1 MRRMLFLGMATLGLA
16 ALATASAGAGPSL
29 LFDAKTGQV
38 IESENPFARW
48 YPASLTKL
56 MTTYVAFRAVEAGE
70 VTLQS
75 PVRVSRNAANEPPSK
90 MGYPVGTILTLDN
103 ALKIIMVKSANDVAT
118 SIGESLAGSEEAFA
132 ARMNAESQR
141 IGMTGSHWVNAH
153 GLHHDLQYTTARD
166 LGILA
171 SALRREFPQYASYF
185 SIEGLSN
192 GKQVIPSHNNLLGR
206 FDGAD
211 GMKTGYTCPA
221 GYNLV
226 ASATRDGRTLMAV
239 VIGATSVK
247 SRNEMAA
254 GLLAKGF
261 SQPTAGGLTLAALKP
276 TGTGIDQATNMREAL
291 CTKAGSTALR
301 KKEREIAAQRKKDG
315 KPQPASYLAKRDE
328 PRELVPISIGAATGP
343 ATPAIAALLAQD
355 AAEQAAQAAEEA
367 KKQAAIASGI
377 DPGIPLPSWR
387 PDRPVPQGAE
397 PVDIGDSAALESEST
412 AQDAETTAPNA
423 EMTVPDAETA
433 APDTEMARPDPA
445 TVNLDK

>member
-1 MRRMLFLGMATLGLA
+1 MRRMLSLGMATVGLV
-16 ALATASAGAGPSL
+16 ALATGAANAGPTL

-38 IESENPFARW
+38 IESEDAFARW

-56 MTTYVAFRAVEAGE
+56 MTTYVAFRAVETGE

-103 ALKIIMVKSANDVAT
+103 ALKIIMVKSANDIAT
-118 SIGESLAGSEEAFA
+118 SIGESLAGSEEGWA
-132 ARMNAESQR
+132 ARMNAESKR
-141 IGMTGSHWVNAH
+141 LGMTGSHWVNAH
-153 GLHHDLQYTTARD
+153 GLHDDQQYTTARD

-171 SALRREFPQYASYF
+171 SALRSQFPQYANYF
-185 SIEGLSN
+185 SIEGLSF

-226 ASATRDGRTLMAV
+226 ASATRDGRTLMAI

-247 SRNEMAA
+247 SRNEAAA

-261 SQPTAGGLTLAALKP
+261 SQPTAGGVPLAAMEP
-276 TGTGIDQATNMREAL
+276 SGAGINQATNMRDAL

-301 KKEREIAAQRKKDG
+301 KKEREIAAQRKKEG
-315 KPQPASYLAKRDE
+315 KPEPASYLAKRDE
-328 PRELVPISIGAATGP
+328 PRELIPISIGTATGP

-355 AAEQAAQAAEEA
+355 AAEQAAKVAEEA
-367 KKQAAIASGI
+367 KKQAAVASGI
-377 DPGIPLPSWR
+377 DPDIPLPTWR
-387 PDRPVPQGAE
+387 PDKSAPQGAE
-397 PVDIGDSAALESEST
+397 PVDVGDSAALEPETS
-412 AQDAETTAPNA
+412 AQDAETA
-423 EMTVPDAETA
+423 V
-433 APDTEMARPDPA
+433 PDTEAVDPA
-445 TVNLDK
+445 TATLDQ

>member
-1 MRRMLFLGMATLGLA
+1 MRRMLSLGMATLGLVV
-16 ALATASAGAGPSL
+16 LATGSAGAGPSL

-38 IESENPFARW
+38 IESEDAFARW

-56 MTTYVAFRAVEAGE
+56 MTTYAAFRAVEAGE

-75 PVRVSRNAANEPPSK
+75 PVRVSRNAADEPPSK
-90 MGYPVGTILTLDN
+90 MGYPVGTVLTLDN

-118 SIGESLAGSEEAFA
+118 SIGESLAGSEEAWA

-141 IGMTGSHWVNAH
+141 LGMTGSHWVNAH
-153 GLHHDLQYTTARD
+153 GLHDDQQYTTARD

-171 SALRREFPQYASYF
+171 AALRREFPQYASYF
-185 SIEGLSN
+185 SIDGLSN

-206 FDGAD
+206 FEGAD

-226 ASATRDGRTLMAV
+226 ASATRDGRTLMAI

-247 SRNEMAA
+247 SRNEAAA

-261 SQPTAGGLTLAALKP
+261 SQPIAGGATLAAMKP
-276 TGTGIDQATNMREAL
+276 SGTGIGQATNMREAL

-301 KKEREIAAQRKKDG
+301 KREREAAAKRKKEG
-315 KPQPASYLAKRDE
+315 KPEPASYLAKRDG
-328 PRELVPISIGAATGP
+328 PRDLVPISIGSATGP

-355 AAEQAAQAAEEA
+355 AAEQAAKAAQEL
-367 KKQAAIASGI
+367 KKQAAIEAGV
-377 DPGIPLPSWR
+377 DPDIPLPSWR
-387 PDRPVPQGAE
+387 PDKPVPEGAA
-397 PVDIGDSAALESEST
+397 PAPIGDSAALDV
-412 AQDAETTAPNA
+412 Q
-423 EMTVPDAETA
+423 A
-433 APDTEMARPDPA
+433 APDPA
-445 TVNLDK
+445 TVTLDQ

>member
-1 MRRMLFLGMATLGLA
+1 MRRMLSLGMATLGLV
-16 ALATASAGAGPSL
+16 ALATGSANAGPSL

-38 IESENPFARW
+38 IESEDAFARW

-56 MTTYVAFRAVEAGE
+56 MTTYAAFRAVETGE

-103 ALKIIMVKSANDVAT
+103 ALKIIMVKSANDIAT
-118 SIGESLAGSEEAFA
+118 SIGESLAGSEEAWA
-132 ARMNAESQR
+132 ARMNAESAR
-141 IGMTGSHWVNAH
+141 LGMTGSHWVNAH
-153 GLHHDLQYTTARD
+153 GLHHDQQYTTARD

-171 SALRREFPQYASYF
+171 SALRSEFPQYASYF
-185 SIEGLSN
+185 SIEGLAN
-192 GKQVIPSHNNLLGR
+192 GKQVIPSHNALLGR

-226 ASATRDGRTLMAV
+226 ASATRDGRTLMAI

-247 SRNEMAA
+247 SRNETAA

-261 SQPTAGGLTLAALKP
+261 SQPTAAGLTLAAMKP
-276 TGTGIDQATNMREAL
+276 SGSGIDQATNMREAL

-301 KKEREIAAQRKKDG
+301 KKEREAAAKRKKEG
-315 KPQPASYLAKRDE
+315 KPEPASYLAKRDE
-328 PRELVPISIGAATGP
+328 PRNLIPISIGTATGP

-355 AAEQAAQAAEEA
+355 AAEQAAEAAEEA
-367 KKQAAIASGI
+367 KKQAAIASGV
-377 DPGIPLPSWR
+377 DPSIPLPSWR
-387 PDRPVPQGAE
+387 PDMPAPEGAL
-397 PVDIGDSAALESEST
+397 PADLGDSAILEAET
-412 AQDAETTAPNA
+412 ATQDTNAAAQDAETAG
-423 EMTVPDAETA
+423 
-433 APDTEMARPDPA
+433 PDPA
-445 TVNLDK
+445 VVNLDQ

>member
-1 MRRMLFLGMATLGLA
+1 MRRMLSLGMATLGLV
-16 ALATASAGAGPSL
+16 ALATGSANAGPSL

-38 IESENPFARW
+38 IDSEDAFARW

-56 MTTYVAFRAVEAGE
+56 MTTYAAFRAIEAGE

-103 ALKIIMVKSANDVAT
+103 ALKIIMVKSANDIAT
-118 SIGESLAGSEEAFA
+118 SIGESLAGSEEAWA
-132 ARMNAESQR
+132 ARMNAESKR
-141 IGMTGSHWVNAH
+141 LGMTGSRWVNAH
-153 GLHHDLQYTTARD
+153 GLHDDQQYTTARD

-171 SALRREFPQYASYF
+171 SALRREFPEYASYF
-185 SIEGLSN
+185 SIDGLAN

-206 FDGAD
+206 FEGAD

-226 ASATRDGRTLMAV
+226 ASATRDGRTLMAI

-247 SRNEMAA
+247 SRNEAAA

-261 SQPTAGGLTLAALKP
+261 SQPTVGGATLAAMKP
-276 TGTGIDQATNMREAL
+276 SGAGIGQATNMREAL

-301 KKEREIAAQRKKDG
+301 KREREAAARRKKEG
-315 KPQPASYLAKRDE
+315 KPEPASYLAKRDG
-328 PRELVPISIGAATGP
+328 PRDLVPISIGSATGP

-355 AAEQAAQAAEEA
+355 AAEQAAKAAEEA
-367 KKQAAIASGI
+367 KKQAAVAAGEDAS
-377 DPGIPLPSWR
+377 IPLPSWR
-387 PDRPVPQGAE
+387 PDKPAPQGAL
-397 PVDIGDSAALESEST
+397 PVAVGDSASVDPDTTAQNPAAAAPEPTKT
-412 AQDAETTAPNA
+412 AQDTETA
-423 EMTVPDAETA
+423 VPDPNIVT
-433 APDTEMARPDPA
+433 
-445 TVNLDK
+445 LDQ

>member
-1 MRRMLFLGMATLGLA
+1 MRRMLSLGMATLGLV
-16 ALATASAGAGPSL
+16 ALAAGAANAGPSL

-38 IESENPFARW
+38 IDSEDAFARW

-56 MTTYVAFRAVEAGE
+56 MTTYVAFRAVETGE

-103 ALKIIMVKSANDVAT
+103 ALKIIMVKSANDIAT
-118 SIGESLAGSEEAFA
+118 SIGESLAGSEEAWA
-132 ARMNAESQR
+132 ERMNAESKR
-141 IGMTGSHWVNAH
+141 LGMTGSHWVNAH
-153 GLHHDLQYTTARD
+153 GLHDDQQYTTARD

-171 SALRREFPQYASYF
+171 SALRSQFPQYASYF
-185 SIEGLSN
+185 SIEGLAN

-226 ASATRDGRTLMAV
+226 ASATRDGRTLMAI

-247 SRNEMAA
+247 SRNEAAA

-261 SQPTAGGLTLAALKP
+261 SQPTAGGVPLAAMEP
-276 TGTGIDQATNMREAL
+276 SGAGINQATNMRDAL

-301 KKEREIAAQRKKDG
+301 KKEREAAAQRKKEG
-315 KPQPASYLAKRDE
+315 KPEPATYLAKREE
-328 PRELVPISIGAATGP
+328 PRELIPISIGTATGP
-343 ATPAIAALLAQD
+343 ATPAIAALLAED
-355 AAEQAAQAAEEA
+355 AAEQAAKAAEEV

-377 DPGIPLPSWR
+377 DPDIPLPTWR
-387 PDRPVPQGAE
+387 PDKLAPQGAE
-397 PVDIGDSAALESEST
+397 PVDVGDSAALESET
-412 AQDAETTAPNA
+412 AAQDAEAA
-423 EMTVPDAETA
+423 VPDAEVV
-433 APDTEMARPDPA
+433 DPA
-445 TVNLDK
+445 TATLDQ